1 MGAWGHRNF
10 ENDSAMDFVGDFVES
25 PTEVALSDALAIVIK
40 AGADEEY
47 IEMDEASA
55 ALAAAE
61 MVAAANGRG
70 SFDLPQDLSAAM
82 EKLGFKPNE
91 KLVKKARKA
100 VSVVLKESELQE
112 LWAENGEPN
121 EWQQVQKDLLIRLG
135 K

>member
-10 ENDSAMDFVGDFVES
+10 ENDSAMDFVGDFLES
-25 PTEVALSDALAIVIK
+25 PTEVALSDALAIVID

-47 IEMDEASA
+47 IEVDEASA

-61 MVAAANGRG
+61 MVAAANGHG
-70 SFDLPQDLSAAM
+70 SVDLPQDLSAAI
-82 EKLGFKPNE
+82 KKPGFKPNE
-91 KLVKKARKA
+91 KMVKKARKA

-121 EWQQVQKDLLIRLG
+121 EWQEVQSDLLIRLG

>member
-10 ENDSAMDFVGDFVES
+10 ENDSAMDFVGDFLES
-25 PTEVALSDALAIVIK
+25 PTETALSDALAIVID
-40 AGADEEY
+40 ASAEEQY
-47 IEMDEASA
+47 IEVEEASA

-70 SFDLPQDLSAAM
+70 SSDFPQELSALL
-82 EKLGFKPNE
+82 KKTGFVPNE
-91 KLVKKARKA
+91 KLMKKARKA

-112 LWAENGEPN
+112 LWAESGEPN
-121 EWQQVQKDLLIRLG
+121 EWQDVQTDLLARLS